1 MREKS
6 IEQELVRAVRT
17 AGGLCA
23 KWVSPGLDGVPDRIV
38 LMPGGR
44 LAFVEVKA
52 PGKKPRILQLRR
64 KKQLEALGFRVYVID
79 CIDQIGGVLNEI

>member
-52 PGKKPRILQLRR
+52 PGKSPGYCS
-64 KKQLEALGFRVYVID
+64 LEERNNWKHSVSGYT
-79 CIDQIGGVLNEI
+79 